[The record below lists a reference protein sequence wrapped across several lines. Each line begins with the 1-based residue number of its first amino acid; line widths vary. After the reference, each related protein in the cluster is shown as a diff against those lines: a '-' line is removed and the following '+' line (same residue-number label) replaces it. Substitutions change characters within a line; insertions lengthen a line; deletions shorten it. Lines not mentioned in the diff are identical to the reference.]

1 MVGQPDGN
9 KPYYFG
15 IDGLRFLAACLAAS
29 FHLCFWSWAQ
39 TGSTPNLILEGAA
52 RFDALTSFTWFG
64 WVGVEVFFVIS
75 GLVIANSANGR
86 TPIEFAKGRLLRL
99 YPGAW
104 VCATVALAALLYMH
118 QLPFSRIAKGYI
130 ASLALFPASR
140 RWVDG
145 VYWTLTVEIVFY
157 ALIFGLQI
165 FRRFAS
171 VSVLAWALTIWS
183 GAFNALLILNLMHV
197 THTPAMDWGRRP
209 QLENILL
216 LRHCAFFAIGIW
228 LWLIAARR
236 RDASIFLG
244 LALGMAVGAS
254 EIASRALEIVQQT
267 PAATDQSPIVPILIW
282 LSVVFALFLFTRFA
296 KQLRPRSSVSAGILR
311 SLGLMTYPMYLL
323 HTVFGT
329 TILRLLIDA
338 GAAPYAALPI
348 ALGSDIALA
357 WLGSAIIEPVVRRK
371 LRHWLTYAET
381 TMRKRPAGLFI
392 SGGEIKTARN
402 EAPALAP

>member
-9 KPYYFG
+9 KTYYFG

-64 WVGVEVFFVIS
+64 WVGVEIFFVIS

-104 VCATVALAALLYMH
+104 ICATVALAALLYMH
-118 QLPFSRIAKGYI
+118 QLPFQRIVKGYI

-171 VSVLAWALTIWS
+171 VSVLAWVLTIWS
-183 GAFNALLILNLMHV
+183 AAFNALLILNLLHI

-209 QLENILL
+209 QLENVLL
-216 LRHCAFFAIGIW
+216 LRHGAFFAIGIW
-228 LWLIAARR
+228 LWLIAAHR
-236 RDASIFLG
+236 RDVSIFLG
-244 LALGMAVGAS
+244 LALGMAVGAC
-254 EIASRALEIVQQT
+254 EIASRALEIIQQT
-267 PAATDQSPIVPILIW
+267 PAAAGQSPLVPVLIW
-282 LSVVFALFLFTRFA
+282 LTVIFALFLFTRFA
-296 KQLRPRSSVSAGILR
+296 KELRPRSPVSASILR
-311 SLGLMTYPMYLL
+311 GLGLMTYPMYLL
-323 HTVFGT
+323 HTVVGT
-329 TILRLLIDA
+329 TILRLLIDG

-357 WLGSAIIEPVVRRK
+357 WLVSATIEPVIRRK
-371 LRHWLTYAET
+371 LRHGLTDIQIA
-381 TMRKRPAGLFI
+381 MRNRPAGLFV
-392 SGGEIKTARN
+392 SGGEIRSPHDQ
-402 EAPALAP
+402 APALAP